1 MKFKDCQYTTKKRRG
16 LGTIVGGLIFLI
28 LMVSAFSMLG
38 LALQTQSDMGE
49 AARIVANANLARQ
62 QEDFKINVYTDS
74 NQLLT
79 VDVDNL
85 EQNVVEVFSL
95 VITNQTGV
103 VAVADGYP
111 VNIHD
116 IPSNTSFVTP
126 GKTENIVSTTPI
138 TLALAVNPGDI
149 ELYHFKVIS
158 SLGTIKTQS
167 VSCDDTACGAIASAG
182 GGLTATLFL
191 DGPNAVNTKTSTA
204 IMFVTNTSPVAI
216 TNVQP
221 TAGFSPVFCDDLWTV
236 DVSGTTQTLF
246 VEDVD
251 PCVVTPSSPITLDPY
266 GTALFKWDGTIAG
279 DIDAVFTFC
288 SAVSGDHPDDGPI
301 TSGGP
306 SCDSVTVIDPN
317 DCNGCGPPGDGDD
330 DPLDDRF
337 ITRPELFLTVP
348 SPFGA
353 RGTDPTGPGSEPS
366 RALWGANVVN
376 PTETIMYIYKITI
389 TAYAPT
395 ANSNI
400 LIVENGGSDD
410 LGCSPQDIYPG
421 NGTIPGTPAQ
431 EAGFWSCP
439 GENTIMWKNFANPIA
454 LSPKSIQ
461 PFAVL
466 LESNQVGNDNVE
478 SVLVDSTVFT
488 TSGSFGKGNYQSTW
502 FEEGMYANIYE
513 GDFIDTVAFD
523 EMNTSRTG
531 IGCGEIETFRIVL
544 AELDQDVATFI
555 NAGSKI
561 VVNVPRA
568 FSGVIVDT
576 ILSTGIDVTA
586 GEPSVVTHPD
596 GTIQIIATL
605 INPVGDLSVPETATL
620 VFSAKAPFVD
630 KNELMVMYTL
640 ATGEGSDV
648 SSIGP
653 LTEIILQVVPTTGPL
668 CVP

>member
-38 LALQTQSDMGE
+38 VALQTQSDMGE

-79 VDVDNL
+79 VDVQNL

-116 IPSNTSFVTP
+116 IPSNTSFVTS

-236 DVSGTTQTLF
+236 DVSGATENLF

-251 PCVVTPSSPITLDPY
+251 PCIVSPSSPITLDPH

-279 DIDAVFTFC
+279 DIGAVFTFC

-317 DCNGCGPPGDGDD
+317 DCDGCGPGTDGTDT
-330 DPLDDRF
+330 PLDDKF
-337 ITRPELFLTVP
+337 ITRPELFLTIP
-348 SPFGA
+348 SPFGSYGNPA
-353 RGTDPTGPGSEPS
+353 GAEPDS
-366 RALWGANVVN
+366 RAIWGANVVN
-376 PTETIMYIYKITI
+376 PTDTVMLIHKITI
-389 TAYAPT
+389 TAFAPT
-395 ANSNI
+395 ANNNI
-400 LIVENGGSDD
+400 LIVEPGGSSD
-410 LGCSPQDIYPG
+410 LDCLPQDISPG
-421 NGTIPGTPAQ
+421 NGTFPGTKAQ

-439 GENTIMWKNFANPIA
+439 GENTIMWKNFANPII
-454 LSPKSIQ
+454 LPPQSVY
-461 PFAVL
+461 PFIVNVQGDAG
-466 LESNQVGNDNVE
+466 GNDDVE
-478 SVLVDSTVFT
+478 SVLVDSTVVT
-488 TSGSFGKGNYQSTW
+488 TSGAFGKGNYQSTKY
-502 FEEGMYANIYE
+502 EYGMYASIYGHE
-513 GDFIDTVAFD
+513 DVDSVDI
-523 EMNTSRTG
+523 SK
-531 IGCGEIETFRIVL
+531 IETERRNIPSDSIQKFRINL
-544 AELDQDVATFI
+544 AETDHDASTWI
-555 NAGSKI
+555 NAGTKI
-561 VVNVPRA
+561 IVNVPRA
-568 FSGVIVDT
+568 FTEVAVDYT
-576 ILSTGIDVTA
+576 PGETTGIILGAVDV
-586 GEPSVVTHPD
+586 EPSVVIHPD
-596 GTIQIIATL
+596 GTTQIIATTNVN
-605 INPVGDLSVPETATL
+605 IGNTDFPEARTLTFTAR
-620 VFSAKAPFVD
+620 APIVATPQ
-630 KNELMVMYTL
+630 LMVMYTL
-640 ATGEGSDV
+640 AVGEGTNGNTV
-648 SSIGP
+648 GP
-653 LTEIILQVVPTTGPL
+653 LAEIILQVDP
-668 CVP
+668 